1 VETDASYLPG
11 RPKRSIIARV
21 IALVALLGT
30 IAVVYVV
37 ITGSLSIDDDGSS
50 SGTGTEQATVP
61 ENHGEI
67 PKKVTVGEGDSL
79 SSIAEEYGISLKRIE
94 RLNKDLDANTLATGQ
109 VIILH

>member
-11 RPKRSIIARV
+11 RPKRSIFARI

-37 ITGSLSIDDDGSS
+37 ITGSLSIDDDSS
-50 SGTGTEQATVP
+50 SETGTEQATVP